1 MNIRAAV
8 LRDTSL
14 SMPIETVG
22 LEDPRPD
29 EVLVRVVATGICHTD
44 IKMAQV
50 AGLVPRPIVLGHE
63 GAGVVERVGAAVRK
77 VAPGDHVVMTF
88 DSCGI
93 CNTCARGM
101 PAYCYEVRPRTF
113 GGARMDG
120 STPFVCDSGDLRDRV
135 LHGKYFGQSSFAT
148 HALAYERNV
157 VKVRR
162 DAPLDHLGPLG
173 CGIQTGA
180 GAVLNSLK
188 VSAGSSFVV
197 FGTGAVGLSAVMA
210 AKVAGASLII
220 ACEMND
226 MRRETAKQVG
236 ATHVLDPRV
245 DDVPA
250 AIRRITGDGVD
261 FSLDTSGVTAVMQ
274 QAVAALKPRGTCG
287 FLANHGP
294 TQDVPVNVLS
304 LMLGGR
310 TIRGL
315 LQGDSVPDVFI
326 PLLVDMWMDGRFPLE
341 KLVRFYPFD
350 DIDRALADNES
361 GAAIKPIL
369 RIGTL

>member
-1 MNIRAAV
+1 MNIRAAI
-8 LRDTSL
+8 LRDISL
-14 SMPIETVG
+14 SMPIETVT

-29 EVLVRVVATGICHTD
+29 EVLVRIVATGICHTD
-44 IKMAQV
+44 VKMCLV
-50 AGLVPRPIVLGHE
+50 PGIVPRPIVLGHE
-63 GAGVVERVGAAVRK
+63 GSGVVERVGAAVRK
-77 VAPGDHVVMTF
+77 VAPGDHVVLTF

-93 CNTCARGM
+93 CPTCARGM

-120 STPFVCDSGDLRDRV
+120 SSPFVCEEGH

-180 GAVLNSLK
+180 GAVLNTLK
-188 VSAGSSFVV
+188 VTPGSSFAV

-210 AKVAGASLII
+210 AKVAGASIII
-220 ACEMND
+220 ASDVNE
-226 MRRETAKQVG
+226 RRLAVARELG
-236 ATHVLDPRV
+236 ATHVFDPRHV
-245 DDVPA
+245 DVPSE
-250 AIRRITGDGVD
+250 ILQLTGDGVD
-261 FSLDTSGVTAVMQ
+261 FSLDTSAMTSVMQ
-274 QAVAALKPRGTCG
+274 QAVGVLKPRGTCG

-294 TQDVPVNVLS
+294 TQEVPVNALN

-326 PLLVDMWMDGRFPLE
+326 PLLIDLWMDGRFPLE
-341 KLVRFYPFD
+341 KLVTFYPFD
-350 DIDRALADNES
+350 AIDQAMADNDS

-369 RIGTL
+369 RMSEV

>member
-1 MNIRAAV
+1 MNIRAAI
-8 LRDTSL
+8 LRDISL
-14 SMPIETVG
+14 SMPIETVT

-29 EVLVRVVATGICHTD
+29 EVLVRIVATGICHTD
-44 IKMAQV
+44 VKMCLV
-50 AGLVPRPIVLGHE
+50 PGIVPRPIVLGHE
-63 GAGVVERVGAAVRK
+63 GSGVVERVGAAVRK
-77 VAPGDHVVMTF
+77 VAPGDHVVLTF

-93 CNTCARGM
+93 CPTCARGM

-120 STPFVCDSGDLRDRV
+120 SSPFVCEEGH

-180 GAVLNSLK
+180 GAVLNTLK
-188 VSAGSSFVV
+188 VTPGSSFAV

-210 AKVAGASLII
+210 AKVAGASIII
-220 ACEMND
+220 ASDVNE
-226 MRRETAKQVG
+226 RRLAVARELG
-236 ATHVLDPRV
+236 ATHVFDPRHV
-245 DDVPA
+245 DVPSE
-250 AIRRITGDGVD
+250 ILQLTGDGVD
-261 FSLDTSGVTAVMQ
+261 FSLDTSAMTSVMQ
-274 QAVAALKPRGTCG
+274 Q
-287 FLANHGP
+287 
-294 TQDVPVNVLS
+294 TQEVPVNALN

-326 PLLVDMWMDGRFPLE
+326 PLLIDLWMDGRFPLE
-341 KLVRFYPFD
+341 KLVTFYPFD
-350 DIDRALADNES
+350 AIDQAMADNDS

-369 RIGTL
+369 RMSEV